1 MPPKSTKK
9 RTAPKT
15 EGAER
20 ETSRRGR
27 ATAAKLIEFASKEL
41 DRVGPAKFDI
51 DSVLRESKVSKGSLY
66 HHFGSKNGLLVAV
79 ETHQFTKYLTDQN
92 TLLRNLVETCQSAG
106 DFLTLIT
113 AVMKLSG
120 SPEGYDLR
128 KKRIQAI
135 VMAQYDKKLAE
146 LVKTAQIND
155 SNYLAETLQIAKDR
169 GWLMPDVDVLAT
181 SYWIQGLFIGHIML
195 DITGISDLD
204 DAWNDVGIKALRSS
218 INA

>member
-1 MPPKSTKK
+1 MPSKSTKN
-9 RTAPKT
+9 RTTSKT
-15 EGAER
+15 ESAER

-27 ATAAKLIEFASKEL
+27 ATAAKLIEFASIEL

-51 DSVLRESKVSKGSLY
+51 DSVLRASKISKGSLY

-106 DFLTLIT
+106 DFLTLIV
-113 AVMKLSG
+113 AVMKISG
-120 SPEGYDLR
+120 SPEGRDLR
-128 KKRIQAI
+128 KKRIRAI
-135 VMAQYDKKLAE
+135 VVAQYDKKLAE
-146 LVKTAQIND
+146 LVKTAQIKD

-169 GWLMPDVDVLAT
+169 GWLKPDVDVLAT
-181 SYWIQGLFIGHIML
+181 SYWIQGLFISHIML

-204 DAWNDVGIKALRSS
+204 DAWNDVGIKAFLSS

>member
-1 MPPKSTKK
+1 MPSKSTKK

-41 DRVGPAKFDI
+41 DRVGPAKFDV
-51 DSVLRESKVSKGSLY
+51 DSVLRKSKISKGSLY

-128 KKRIQAI
+128 KKRIRAI
-135 VMAQYDKKLAE
+135 VVAQYDEKLAE
-146 LVKTAQIND
+146 LVKTAQIKD

-169 GWLMPDVDVLAT
+169 GWLKPDVDVLAT

-195 DITGISDLD
+195 DITGINNLD
-204 DAWNDVGIKALRSS
+204 DAWIDVGIKALRSS

>member
-1 MPPKSTKK
+1 MFSKSTKK

-41 DRVGPAKFDI
+41 DRVGPAKFDV
-51 DSVLRESKVSKGSLY
+51 DSVLRKSKISKGSLY

-79 ETHQFTKYLTDQN
+79 ETHQFTKYLAEQN
-92 TLLRNLVETCQSAG
+92 TLLRDLVETRQSAD
-106 DFLTLIT
+106 DFLALII
-113 AVMKLSG
+113 AVIKISG
-120 SPEGYDLR
+120 SPEGRDLR
-128 KKRIQAI
+128 KKRIRAI
-135 VMAQYDKKLAE
+135 VVAQHDKELAE
-146 LVKTAQIND
+146 LVKTAQIKD

-169 GWLMPDVDVLAT
+169 GWLKPDVDVLAT